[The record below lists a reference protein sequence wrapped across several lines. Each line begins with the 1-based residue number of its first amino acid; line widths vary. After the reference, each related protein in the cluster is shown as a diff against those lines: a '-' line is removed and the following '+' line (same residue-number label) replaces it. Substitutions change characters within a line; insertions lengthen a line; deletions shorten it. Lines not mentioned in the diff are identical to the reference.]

1 MNINNIVQAL
11 HDSLGRSAQSL
22 FVRGDAAF
30 TNTLTVGQIIK
41 GKVMR
46 HYEGDR
52 YLVNFSGQEK
62 VVDSA
67 VPLRTGELIHG
78 RVLGLGEQ
86 VHLQRVRGEG
96 GSTASPDTP
105 VSGNRHADLGSNER
119 LLVEL
124 FERFQAKLPPN
135 YRTSLMQAM
144 ARSPK
149 PDLMALSGLLL
160 SKIGVSMAPEF
171 LRAVFKVLKT
181 ERMGDLH
188 VQERGPSL
196 ALAPTAPG
204 LNASDT
210 IEALAGALQGLLQAS
225 EQDGVQHLEDDVDA
239 QDGPDDEVM
248 PQEADT
254 KDRDEGA
261 SDEQRERW
269 LGAWL
274 LNAQSEGTVA
284 HHVTR
289 FPIWFG
295 ERLIEV
301 NMALFSQR
309 EGHAP
314 RGEIK
319 HRRIV
324 FSLDTDTLGHVEISA
339 GLANR
344 NLRLEVTSE
353 RDSVAEAMAAYIGE
367 LRQTL
372 DDLGWNVEAIH
383 YRVAEPESG
392 GGVVR
397 SVVEHYI
404 TQDSVNQLV

>member
-1 MNINNIVQAL
+1 MNINNIVQAV

-22 FVRGDAAF
+22 FVRGDSAF

-52 YLVNFSGQEK
+52 YLVSFSGQEK

-86 VHLQRVRGEG
+86 VHLQRVRGD
-96 GSTASPDTP
+96 GSAAPSPDTA
-105 VSGNRHADLGSNER
+105 VSRERYAGLGATER
-119 LLVEL
+119 QLVEL
-124 FERFQAKLPPN
+124 FDRYQARLAPDA
-135 YRTSLMQAM
+135 RAVLMQAIT
-144 ARSPK
+144 RSSK
-149 PDLMALSGLLL
+149 PDLMALSGLVL
-160 SKIGVSMAPEF
+160 SKIGVSMAPDF

-181 ERMGDLH
+181 GRAGDPH
-188 VQERGPSL
+188 IQERGPSL
-196 ALAPTAPG
+196 ALAPAAP
-204 LNASDT
+204 NRNSNDA
-210 IEALAGALQGLLQAS
+210 IEALAGVLQGLMQS
-225 EQDGVQHLEDDVDA
+225 REQDGAQHPEIDLDAEDRLG
-239 QDGPDDEVM
+239 DGTVRQETAGKGRDDGSGE
-248 PQEADT
+248 
-254 KDRDEGA
+254 
-261 SDEQRERW
+261 EQGQRW

-274 LNAQSEGTVA
+274 MNAQSDGSVA
-284 HHVTR
+284 HYFTS

-301 NMALFSQR
+301 NMAMFSQR
-309 EGHAP
+309 EGQAP
-314 RGEIK
+314 RGEIE

-339 GLANR
+339 RLANR
-344 NLRLEVTSE
+344 NLSLDVTSE
-353 RDSVAEAMAAYIGE
+353 HDSVAEAMAAYIGE

-372 DDLGWNVEAIH
+372 GDLGWNIEAIN
-383 YRVAEPESG
+383 YRVAEPESAG
-392 GGVVR
+392 EVVR

-404 TQDSVNQLV
+404 AQDSVNQLI